1 MKSDQ
6 RACIAGIALALTMDK
21 QVNSIYSFE
30 LSKYIMISGTITNQ
44 NVQIYDYSRS
54 CHISGNSDYNGNFNL
69 FDYGE
74 HKHITLSV
82 KSNKF
87 DGYDY
92 GSNYHF
98 SGTINNNSV
107 SFYDF
112 ETRKYYNFSC

>member
-1 MKSDQ
+1 MKSEQ

-21 QVNSIYSFE
+21 QVNSVYSFE
-30 LSKYIMISGTITNQ
+30 LSKYIMISGTITKQ
-44 NVQIYDYSRS
+44 SVQIYDYSRS
-54 CHISGNSDYNGNFNL
+54 CHISGNSVRNSNFNL

-74 HKHITLSV
+74 RKHITLNV

-87 DGYDY
+87 DGYDF
-92 GSNYHF
+92 GSRYHF

-107 SFYDF
+107 IFYDF